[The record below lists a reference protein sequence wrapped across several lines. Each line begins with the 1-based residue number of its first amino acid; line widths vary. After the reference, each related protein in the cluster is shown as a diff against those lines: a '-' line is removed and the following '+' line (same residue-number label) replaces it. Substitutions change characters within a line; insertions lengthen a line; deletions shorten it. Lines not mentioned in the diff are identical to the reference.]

1 MVKTVIIE
9 YNITYT
15 KNLRVGYMV
24 KNKLLNIRLNLGY
37 KKQKD
42 FADHI
47 GVSQASYNKW
57 ENNSSQP
64 GVETILQIA
73 KKLNIKIEDI
83 ICLEEDKE

>member
-1 MVKTVIIE
+1 
-9 YNITYT
+9 
-15 KNLRVGYMV
+15 MV

-42 FADHI
+42 FADYI

-57 ENNSSQP
+57 ENNINQP

-73 KKLNIKIEDI
+73 KKLNVKIEDI
-83 ICLEEDKE
+83 ICLEEDEA